1 MKTMSAPRS
10 AKPSPHAED
19 LRKRAIIDLENRPVL
34 PAVRRS
40 VAGIEGELTAM
51 EERAKIPG
59 LVPKADKVLAWI
71 AEARENIHTDDWM
84 KSKGEVAIAA
94 SKGDAEAGELMAATV
109 LVTTENIVHANT
121 GWASFFEEREL
132 ADDEQPAIQAEVLGQ
147 QITIDSIGQDGGR
160 QTVRSQLNSPAPVF
174 LPINL
179 YGTPWFEYPLADLY
193 KGHNVKE
200 MALAQFDVARDKAW
214 RRETLLGSYLIVG
227 GANSRYVASFVT
239 TGSLAARDYFP
250 DDRVNT
256 DNLPAGN
263 LITISGNSTSSLFRK
278 EVFDA
283 IATYCRSWGDNVME
297 GGNLRPVEIRLPSKN
312 VTDFLSQVTLS
323 SVENLV
329 VNQIFAN
336 GFVMTYGGYTW
347 IITGDNTLRPNDGVC
362 YVRTGLPIGI
372 AYNKPSF
379 DQVIQDDS
387 KVLLSQNKGRTCET
401 WAEAFALPLHWRKR
415 TLAVRYRTAS

>member
-1 MKTMSAPRS
+1 MKATSLKPRNR
-10 AKPSPHAED
+10 KGNHAD
-19 LRKRAIIDLENRPVL
+19 YLRKSAIINLDNRPVL
-34 PAVRRS
+34 PATRRS
-40 VAGIEGELTAM
+40 VAGIEADLTAM
-51 EERAKIPG
+51 EERCKIPG
-59 LVPKADKVLAWI
+59 LVPKADKVLSWI
-71 AEARENIHTDDWM
+71 EGAREDIHTDEWL
-84 KSKGEVAIAA
+84 KEKGEVAIAA
-94 SKGDAEAGELMAATV
+94 ARGDSESIDMMAATV
-109 LVTTENIVHANT
+109 TLTTENIVHANT
-121 GWASFFEEREL
+121 GWGAFFEERDL
-132 ADDEQPAIQAEVLGQ
+132 ADDEQPTIQAEVLGQ

-227 GANSRYVASFVT
+227 GANSRYVANFVT
-239 TGSLAARDYFP
+239 TGALAARDYFP

-256 DNLPAGN
+256 DNLPTGN
-263 LITISGNSTSSLFRK
+263 LITLSGNTTSSLWRK
-278 EVFDA
+278 EGFDA
-283 IATYCRSWGDNVME
+283 IARYCRQWGDNVME
-297 GGNLRPVEIRLPSKN
+297 GGNLRPVEIRIPSAN
-312 VTDFLSQVTLS
+312 VTDFLTQVTLS

-336 GFVMTYGGYTW
+336 GAVMTYGGYTW
-347 IITGDNTLRPNDGVC
+347 IVTGDNTLRPNDGVA
-362 YVRTGLPIGI
+362 YVRTASPIGV
-372 AYNKPSF
+372 AYAKPSF
-379 DQVIQDDS
+379 DQVIMDDS

-415 TLAVRYRTAS
+415 TLAIRYRTAS